1 MPRLSLL
8 LVALA
13 GADAASS
20 VCSSNGITTCDDN
33 SCSTTTSDGYTLNCI
48 SVGGELYDIFPIENG
63 ITTCGANDDNSCPDG
78 TDIWVPRTYDHAKA
92 VWDEYGGDSWGYYGD
107 SDSYID
113 IVGIYRPASGG
124 ANYDDCCSDT
134 WSQAMNSD
142 DMASYTGVGWTSVAD
157 VPEPWFMRSTAYSE
171 PNGDYTEYCWL
182 YIYHWEDGHG
192 WGFNDQSC
200 GACSD
205 RYLCSSNEWD
215 TQPPTVTPIPT
226 VTPVPTESP
235 CCPDEFNDCGTFC
248 DYDGDCSGDNYCGDG
263 SWDLCDD
270 DYDDNC
276 IICSFDKSWYHTHN
290 CPPGYNDCG
299 WGCDLDPDCSAYNE
313 HTGAD
318 SEQYSGLAQVA
329 YSCSELPDDN
339 YYYYYGGDY
348 YYYGN
353 GECDDDYAWFW
364 GVEINDDLEGQW
376 SCWDA
381 SNAILTYED
390 CQYAAQAWADEC
402 DEWPPSVSNENWDG
416 PQGCHVQGGP
426 HGSWQFNSNFGGAGS
441 SGHTPVCREDAWA
454 GCPTGQWW
462 PNNRNT

>member
-1 MPRLSLL
+1 MPRS
-8 LVALA
+8 
-13 GADAASS
+13 
-20 VCSSNGITTCDDN
+20 
-33 SCSTTTSDGYTLNCI
+33 
-48 SVGGELYDIFPIENG
+48 
-63 ITTCGANDDNSCPDG
+63 
-78 TDIWVPRTYDHAKA
+78 YDHAKA
-92 VWDEYGGDSWGYYGD
+92 VWDEYGGDGGGWWSYD
-107 SDSYID
+107 DDSYIN

-124 ANYDDCCSDT
+124 ATYNGCCSDT

-142 DMASYTGVGWTSVAD
+142 DMASYTGIGWTSVAD
-157 VPEPWFMRSTAYSE
+157 VPEPWFMRSTAYGE

-182 YIYHWEDGHG
+182 DIYHWDDGHG
-192 WGFNDQSC
+192 WEFNDESC
-200 GACSD
+200 NACSD
-205 RYLCSSNEWD
+205 RYLCSSNEWN

-299 WGCDLDPDCSAYNE
+299 WGCDLDDDCSAYNE

-364 GVEINDDLEGQW
+364 GVEIDDDLEGQW